1 MKSERRKKKDDE
13 ERKATPLTLNSLASS
28 PSTTAPPGLANV
40 PTNSS
45 MASTSSL
52 RQITIPSHVTDDDF
66 HCATRIFALNARSH
80 TDRVHSAC
88 PSDYA
93 SEHEV
98 KEVQH
103 KIQFQTA
110 SGELL
115 EHHDEML
122 DPYMTQDTIM
132 GITYQVT
139 NVEGPEAAIS

>member
-13 ERKATPLTLNSLASS
+13 DREAPPLTQNSLASS

-45 MASTSSL
+45 KASTSSL

-66 HCATRIFALNARSH
+66 HSAMRIFALNARSH
-80 TDRVHSAC
+80 TDRAMVDSGAAHSAC

-103 KIQFQTA
+103 
-110 SGELL
+110 
-115 EHHDEML
+115 
-122 DPYMTQDTIM
+122 
-132 GITYQVT
+132 
-139 NVEGPEAAIS
+139 